1 MEANLFHLSQSI
13 PNNTWKQ
20 TKTKV
25 FFAEMFHAITGVEI
39 HKIFWS
45 EGLAEGWG
53 HCVFSLVGHL
63 IMDSPPFPV
72 SLFFPD
78 PSHTGREGSQQKRE
92 TEGLGALQGS
102 DWFANSN
109 NLNSDQYSIC

>member
-1 MEANLFHLSQSI
+1 
-13 PNNTWKQ
+13 
-20 TKTKV
+20 
-25 FFAEMFHAITGVEI
+25 
-39 HKIFWS
+39 
-45 EGLAEGWG
+45 
-53 HCVFSLVGHL
+53 
-63 IMDSPPFPV
+63 MDSPPFPV